1 MIVDYVRSDVQ
12 QYMDYLV
19 AKKKSASTINKIYN
33 AIKSFSRWN
42 GKQEIVEDIR
52 VIKQVDYK
60 QQAPKRSKKGDKK
73 IHRGTI

>member
-33 AIKSFSRWN
+33 ANQIIQSIEW
-42 GKQEIVEDIR
+42 
-52 VIKQVDYK
+52 
-60 QQAPKRSKKGDKK
+60 
-73 IHRGTI
+73 